1 MTSSTVARARTEVD
15 SVVRGEEEQ
24 LVVFDLCHEDYGVD
38 ISVVREIIRMQPITR
53 VPRAPCFV
61 EGLINLRG
69 RVIPVVDL
77 RKRFE
82 LEAGHDEKNNR
93 IVVVNV
99 GNQDIGMV
107 VDGVT
112 EVLRIPSDCIEPPS
126 AIITNVESEYLVGI
140 AKLSSR
146 LIILLD
152 LEKVLTNT
160 EKGELVGM
168 SLSDARIG
176 NDGESG

>member
-1 MTSSTVARARTEVD
+1 METSTIAPVRTGVD
-15 SVVRGEEEQ
+15 SGVLGEEEQ
-24 LVVFDLCHEDYGVD
+24 LVVFELSHEDYGVD
-38 ISVVREIIRMQPITR
+38 ISAVREIIRMQSITR
-53 VPRAPCFV
+53 VPRTPRFV

-82 LEAGHDEKNNR
+82 LPAEHDEKNNR
-93 IVVVNV
+93 IVVVNIS
-99 GNQDIGMV
+99 NQDIGMV

-112 EVLRIPSDCIEPPS
+112 EVLRVPSDCIEPPS
-126 AIITNVESEYLVGI
+126 SIITSVESEYLVGI

-152 LEKVLTNT
+152 LEKVLNHG
-160 EKGELVGM
+160 EKGELLNVVEI
-168 SLSDARIG
+168 S
-176 NDGESG
+176 E